1 MSVSP
6 QRFGIKGWTTV
17 LGTFSGNAFLVVG
30 TLVCATVA
38 LLVGWVPP
46 RGNSI
51 FRVARFWSR
60 GVLFFSGVRVE
71 RSFAHPLDPA
81 ERYVF
86 MANHRSLFDIPA
98 LLTTL
103 PGQTRFLAKKSLFQ
117 IPLFGWAIRAGG
129 FITIDRKDL
138 SSARESFADA
148 VARLRAGTSV
158 LVFPEGTRSMVEGL
172 LPFKRGGFL
181 LALKSGLSIVPIG
194 IVGSGAV
201 QRKGSFR
208 IRPGVIR
215 IHYGSPVDVADYPV
229 SRKKELMD
237 EVRRRIVSLRHGE
250 FEPRANKGAD
260 SPGCGA

>member
-6 QRFGIKGWTTV
+6 QGSRIKGWTTV
-17 LGTFSGNAFLVVG
+17 LGTLSGNAFLILG
-30 TLVCATVA
+30 TLICATVA
-38 LLVGWVPP
+38 ILVAWVPP
-46 RGNSI
+46 RGNAV
-51 FRVARFWSR
+51 FWVARFWSR
-60 GVLFFSGVRVE
+60 GVLLFSGVRVE

-117 IPLFGWAIRAGG
+117 IPLFGWAIRVGG

-138 SSARESFADA
+138 SSARASFADA
-148 VARLRAGTSV
+148 VARLRTGTSV
-158 LVFPEGTRSMVEGL
+158 LVFPEGTRSLVEGL

-194 IVGSGAV
+194 IVGSHAV

-215 IHYGSPVDVADYPV
+215 IHYGSPVDVTGYPV
-229 SRKKELMD
+229 SRKEELMD
-237 EVRRRIVSLRHGE
+237 EVRRRIISLTHGE
-250 FEPRANKGAD
+250 VEPRANEATG
-260 SPGCGA
+260 SPG